1 MKKQSKKKVLKPL
14 NKRKPDV
21 QKNSVDMAK
30 AIQLETG
37 FRADD
42 IALVVRTLSAYIKD
56 QMMDGHSVNIPKLG
70 IFYPLIKPERTV
82 MSMNGGVGKPTH
94 MKMDARWQMKFRSSH
109 SIQDALLE
117 NPPTEEEIANLYK
130 D

>member
-42 IALVVRTLSAYIKD
+42 IALVVC
-56 QMMDGHSVNIPKLG
+56 MSVILIITCMVV
-70 IFYPLIKPERTV
+70 IFKVGCYFTV
-82 MSMNGGVGKPTH
+82 
-94 MKMDARWQMKFRSSH
+94 
-109 SIQDALLE
+109 
-117 NPPTEEEIANLYK
+117 
-130 D
+130 